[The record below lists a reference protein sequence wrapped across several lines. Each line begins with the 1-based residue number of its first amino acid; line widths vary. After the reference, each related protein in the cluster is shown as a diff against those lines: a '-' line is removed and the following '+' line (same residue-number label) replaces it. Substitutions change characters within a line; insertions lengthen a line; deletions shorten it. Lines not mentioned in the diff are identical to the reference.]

1 MRALL
6 LAAALLAPAAAPA
19 QVAPA
24 EHPQAPAA
32 APAQDAKPY
41 RAVVAVR
48 PLRARSR
55 IEANDV
61 ALRPSAAPGPFEALE
76 DVIGMEAR
84 STIYAGRQVHPS
96 DIGPA
101 ALVERNALVSMQY
114 QTGGLSIVA
123 EGRALGRAGIG
134 EPVRVMNLDSRA
146 TVTARV
152 VAPGVVEVR

>member
-19 QVAPA
+19 QQTSAPA
-24 EHPQAPAA
+24 TAA

-55 IEANDV
+55 IEADDV
-61 ALRPSAAPGPFEALE
+61 ALRPSATPGPFELLE

-84 STIYAGRQVHPS
+84 ATIYAGRPVHPA

-114 QTGGLSIVA
+114 QAGGLSIVA